1 MKTGRLVWDTELG
14 DRKAGIQLAGGPVA
28 AKGKVMIGTGGQ
40 QPGGNFIIAADAETI
55 PDQEPK

>member
-1 MKTGRLVWDTELG
+1 LTGG
-14 DRKAGIQLAGGPVA
+14 SVA

-55 PDQEPK
+55 PELEPK